1 MASPFSTITIPN
13 NVSIIPVDT
22 RGNSLKVLYLPTAST
37 NQGRFLL
44 FKDYYGTALV
54 SSFTIST
61 TGTDLIDD
69 YNCLLSFSNAFGSVS
84 LLADGGSSW
93 RTIGMY
99 DGLATPAAAGTGL
112 DLNTIAGLIVWS
124 DATSYTSA
132 QTLSTWINKATAG
145 THTTTCS
152 GSVVMS
158 GLNSLPVVRIST
170 SAKWRVSPDVNL
182 NAYTM
187 FWVGRQTGGANARVL
202 NSVNNHLYGY
212 WAGGKQRLYTDGDPS
227 ILAGPGS
234 DTVWDMF
241 SHSRAT
247 SAPYTYNWNGTS
259 IYSGSS
265 STGNNMNGLTIND
278 GAYGEYSDCE
288 AAEIVLYNVVLS
300 TVNIQ
305 KIEGYLAWKWGLQ
318 ANLPSGHPY
327 KSASP

>member
-1 MASPFSTITIPN
+1 M
-13 NVSIIPVDT
+13 SIIPVDT

-44 FKDYYGTALV
+44 FKDYYGTADM
-54 SSFTIST
+54 STFTVST

-84 LLADGGSSW
+84 FLSDGGSSW

-99 DGLATPAAAGTGL
+99 DGLSTPSAPGSGL

-132 QTLSTWINKATAG
+132 RTLTSWINKATTG
-145 THTTTCS
+145 GYTTTCS

-158 GLNSLPVVRIST
+158 SLNALPVVHIST

-187 FWVGRQTGGANARVL
+187 FWVGRQSGGTNGRVL

-212 WAGGKQRLYTDGDPS
+212 WNGYQQQLYTDGDPG
-227 ILAGPGS
+227 ILGGPGS
-234 DTVWDMF
+234 DAIFNMF

-247 SAPYTYNWNGTS
+247 SAPYTFSWNGTM
-259 IYSGSS
+259 INSGSS
-265 STGNNMNGLTIND
+265 STGSAMNGLTIND
-278 GAYGEYSDCE
+278 GAYGEYSDCD
-288 AAEIVLYNVVLS
+288 AAEIVLYNVVL
-300 TVNIQ
+300 TTTNIQ

-318 ANLPSGHPY
+318 AKLPSGHPY

>member
-1 MASPFSTITIPN
+1 M
-13 NVSIIPVDT
+13 
-22 RGNSLKVLYLPTAST
+22 KVLYLPTAST

-44 FKDYYGTALV
+44 FKDYYGTASN
-54 SSFTIST
+54 SSFTLST

-84 LLADGGSSW
+84 LLADGASAW

-99 DGLATPAAAGTGL
+99 DGLATPAAPSTGL

-124 DATSYTSA
+124 DATVHTSA
-132 QTLSTWINKATAG
+132 QTLTTWTNKATVG

-152 GSVVMS
+152 GTVVLN
-158 GLNSLPVVRIST
+158 GLNSLPVVRFTT
-170 SAKWRVSPDVNL
+170 SAKWRVSPDVNM

-187 FWVGRQTGGANARVL
+187 FWVGRQRGGTNARVL
-202 NSVNNHLYGY
+202 NSLNNHLYGY
-212 WAGGKQRLYTDGDPS
+212 WNGGKQRLYTDGDPNQ
-227 ILAGPGS
+227 LGGLGS
-234 DTVWDMF
+234 DSIWDMF

-247 SAPYTYNWNGTS
+247 SAPYTFNWNGTS
-259 IYSGSS
+259 IYSAAS

>member
-22 RGNSLKVLYLPTAST
+22 RGNNLKVLYLPTVST

-44 FKDYYGTALV
+44 FKDYYGTASN
-54 SSFTIST
+54 SSFTLST

-84 LLADGGSSW
+84 LLADGASAW

-99 DGLATPAAAGTGL
+99 DGLATPAAPSTGL

-124 DATSYTSA
+124 DATVHTSA
-132 QTLSTWINKATAG
+132 QTLTTWTNKATVG

-152 GSVVMS
+152 GTVVLN
-158 GLNSLPVVRIST
+158 GLNSLPVVRFTT
-170 SAKWRVSPDVNL
+170 SAKWRVSPDVNM

-187 FWVGRQTGGANARVL
+187 FWVGRQRGGTNARVL
-202 NSVNNHLYGY
+202 NSLNNHLYGY
-212 WAGGKQRLYTDGDPS
+212 WNGGKQRLYTDGDPNQ
-227 ILAGPGS
+227 LGGLGS
-234 DTVWDMF
+234 DSIWDMF

-247 SAPYTYNWNGTS
+247 SAPYTFNWNGTS
-259 IYSGSS
+259 IYSAAS